1 LSSHLLLC
9 GRIEMIKPLDDGPIG
24 FPEAIAIKTGAQYLV
39 TRVADIDWV
48 EADGNYVKLHIQKRF
63 RLLKRSLASLE
74 QRLLDPEVFVRVHRS
89 AIVNTTRICAVEPL
103 FHGELSLIL
112 RDGTRVQCSRRMR
125 RRLEE
130 KLFFA
135 T

>member
-1 LSSHLLLC
+1 
-9 GRIEMIKPLDDGPIG
+9 MIKPLEDERFV

-74 QRLLDPEVFVRVHRS
+74 ESLLDPAVFVRVHRS
-89 AIVNTTRICAVEPL
+89 AIVNTTKISAVEPL
-103 FHGELSLIL
+103 FHGELNLIL
-112 RDGTRVQCSRRMR
+112 RDGSRVQCSRRR
-125 RRLEE
+125 RKRLQER
-130 KLFFA
+130 LLFA